1 MQTRLNLKLNARQP
15 FHGHHNAEPK
25 IYHYFHGSAIQN
37 RLHIRGTKSTKEG
50 GKESI
55 WFMEPFWGRK
65 RRVKKKRGWE
75 HLVIEYISWRCLD
88 EEFDNSVELSYHNH
102 NDISCY
108 NRKSVVQ
115 VVIHSSA
122 ELWAKILIWVKC
134 NCNGETFQNDNAS
147 ISFSKGKMKLLYW
160 LQKQLWRWI
169 TTLTSED
176 FFCKLLILLAGSIIG
191 SEWSKLRKKY
201 FPRNVGVNLKNL
213 NKNWVAKC
221 NFVVAALWWSS
232 RKTSASTSLML
243 CLLKS
248 VNKQRG

>member
-1 MQTRLNLKLNARQP
+1 MV
-15 FHGHHNAEPK
+15 F
-25 IYHYFHGSAIQN
+25 
-37 RLHIRGTKSTKEG
+37 
-50 GKESI
+50 
-55 WFMEPFWGRK
+55 
-65 RRVKKKRGWE
+65 
-75 HLVIEYISWRCLD
+75 
-88 EEFDNSVELSYHNH
+88 
-102 NDISCY
+102 
-108 NRKSVVQ
+108 
-115 VVIHSSA
+115 HSSA

-176 FFCKLLILLAGSIIG
+176 FFRCASISWFQVVSESLMFFTASASTGRSDFFCKLLILLAGSIIG

-221 NFVVAALWWSS
+221 NFVVAALWRSS

-248 VNKQRG
+248 VNKERG